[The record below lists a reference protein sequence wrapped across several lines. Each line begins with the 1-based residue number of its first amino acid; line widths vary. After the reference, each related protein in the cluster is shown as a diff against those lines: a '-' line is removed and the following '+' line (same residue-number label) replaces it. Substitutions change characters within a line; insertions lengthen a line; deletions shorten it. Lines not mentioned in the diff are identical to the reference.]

1 MLQRAKKSKINQSKK
16 SKAARR
22 ALALSGP
29 ATVAALPKSRVSVLE
44 RGRYEN
50 GRQCLLCA
58 SSRPL
63 QVNKVRKAHVWN
75 DFGRFARHLLE
86 LHVDEAFFFQCSA
99 RADGT
104 YPCKRKGKD
113 LKDAWLTHIGMV
125 PRNYP
130 MRKAVVGHGVPSEF
144 RWVAS
149 DFATLGV
156 SLLVGLSYD

>member
-1 MLQRAKKSKINQSKK
+1 MVRHDETMKMSTPSRDVTEGAAFTVVGPKGTSKPKKSKINQSKK

-22 ALALSGP
+22 ALALLGP

-63 QVNKVRKAHVWN
+63 QVNKVRKARVWN

-104 YPCKRKGKD
+104 YP
-113 LKDAWLTHIGMV
+113 LKTHG
-125 PRNYP
+125 
-130 MRKAVVGHGVPSEF
+130 
-144 RWVAS
+144 
-149 DFATLGV
+149 
-156 SLLVGLSYD
+156 